1 MAELNLKQIEDR
13 LNEEFRTSGDENR
26 KLVFWYDDR
35 AEFAEDVDS
44 LQLDNAKILHL
55 MPDNQFATK
64 LFLEHE
70 DRTTNYLIY
79 APFSKPDVHE
89 NHLEDI
95 LLYSRQF
102 YADRASLLAVDLGIG
117 EEWKP
122 VLEAHIRF
130 FANKERTKKFYDLG
144 ISQYDGTTIRLGMI
158 CALAGARTCSLE
170 EALRIVLDEESQ
182 ENHRIFDELAR

>member
-64 LFLEHE
+64 LFLE
-70 DRTTNYLIY
+70 R
-79 APFSKPDVHE
+79 
-89 NHLEDI
+89 
-95 LLYSRQF
+95 
-102 YADRASLLAVDLGIG
+102 
-117 EEWKP
+117 
-122 VLEAHIRF
+122 
-130 FANKERTKKFYDLG
+130 
-144 ISQYDGTTIRLGMI
+144 
-158 CALAGARTCSLE
+158 
-170 EALRIVLDEESQ
+170 
-182 ENHRIFDELAR
+182 

>member
-70 DRTTNYLIY
+70 GCTPAEYRKDIGG
-79 APFSKPDVHE
+79 KPP
-89 NHLEDI
+89 
-95 LLYSRQF
+95 
-102 YADRASLLAVDLGIG
+102 
-117 EEWKP
+117 K
-122 VLEAHIRF
+122 
-130 FANKERTKKFYDLG
+130 
-144 ISQYDGTTIRLGMI
+144 
-158 CALAGARTCSLE
+158 
-170 EALRIVLDEESQ
+170 
-182 ENHRIFDELAR
+182 

>member
-79 APFSKPDVHE
+79 APFSKPDVHRTIWKIYCSTRG
-89 NHLEDI
+89 NFTQTG
-95 LLYSRQF
+95 LL
-102 YADRASLLAVDLGIG
+102 
-117 EEWKP
+117 
-122 VLEAHIRF
+122 
-130 FANKERTKKFYDLG
+130 
-144 ISQYDGTTIRLGMI
+144 
-158 CALAGARTCSLE
+158 CSLSTS
-170 EALRIVLDEESQ
+170 ASVKNGSRSWR
-182 ENHRIFDELAR
+182 RIFAFLPTRSGRRSFMIWVSASTMERRFA